1 LQFVQ
6 TQDVFHSTMHY
17 DGAMHIIRSFKFF
30 LLILRLMRFFAVAL
44 IFFGVAASYA
54 QTPEVPHKM
63 HFADMTLTIR
73 DDARREIQKDVDAL
87 TQHPRYFGI
96 KVERAKTYFPIIE
109 KIFAEER
116 LPDDFKYLVLQ
127 ESALISDA
135 VSVSNAVG
143 FWQFKDFTALEMGL
157 RVDKEIDERMN
168 IYSATRGAARYLKK
182 NNYLFNNW
190 LLALQSYQMGGG
202 GVQRSVG
209 DKYNGDRHMEITSE
223 TYWYVKKFLAHKIAF
238 ENAVIGDPQ
247 IKVVQYPI
255 QSTKSLHE
263 IATELAIDEVTLRDY
278 NKWVRADKIPN
289 DRTYSVLVPN
299 GQPIHE
305 FNTLILASTQVAK
318 QEVVSAKAVASSTQ
332 KKDINGVMAIRAV
345 AGESTVALADRAGV
359 SLSLLL
365 RYNEIPV
372 DHKVIGGEYYFLK
385 KKKRKSD
392 QHSHPVASSENLWL
406 ISQHYGVQLN
416 RLKKLNKFSNPEQL
430 RAGDIVYLNTQSPTR
445 IEPLLEPVL
454 TEESIVVVDDDSF
467 FGWEVKPGEEIIKS
481 RDSVSQNPKAIVKPI
496 IQSLFTDAPNPI
508 LLGQHVVTQGETLYS
523 IAKIYGVN
531 VTDLLAWNSLDIN
544 AGLRTGQYLKVK
556 SPEQMGGYENES
568 ISNQSKDSIFI
579 EYEVKPTDTLY
590 SVARQYNVTIK
601 ELMDWNHKQDFNL
614 ALGEKL
620 KILTR

>member
-1 LQFVQ
+1 
-6 TQDVFHSTMHY
+6 
-17 DGAMHIIRSFKFF
+17 
-30 LLILRLMRFFAVAL
+30 MRFFAVAL

-223 TYWYVKKFLAHKIAF
+223 TYWYIKKFLAHKIAF

-305 FNTLILASTQVAK
+305 FNTLILASTQVAH
-318 QEVVSAKAVASSTQ
+318 QEVVSAKAVATSTQ
-332 KKDINGVMAIRAV
+332 KKDINGVVAIRAV

-359 SLSLLL
+359 SLSLFL

-430 RAGDIVYLNTQSPTR
+430 RTGDIVYLKHP
-445 IEPLLEPVL
+445 
-454 TEESIVVVDDDSF
+454 
-467 FGWEVKPGEEIIKS
+467 KPYAH
-481 RDSVSQNPKAIVKPI
+481 R
-496 IQSLFTDAPNPI
+496 T
-508 LLGQHVVTQGETLYS
+508 
-523 IAKIYGVN
+523 IA
-531 VTDLLAWNSLDIN
+531 
-544 AGLRTGQYLKVK
+544 
-556 SPEQMGGYENES
+556 
-568 ISNQSKDSIFI
+568 
-579 EYEVKPTDTLY
+579 
-590 SVARQYNVTIK
+590 
-601 ELMDWNHKQDFNL
+601 
-614 ALGEKL
+614 
-620 KILTR
+620 